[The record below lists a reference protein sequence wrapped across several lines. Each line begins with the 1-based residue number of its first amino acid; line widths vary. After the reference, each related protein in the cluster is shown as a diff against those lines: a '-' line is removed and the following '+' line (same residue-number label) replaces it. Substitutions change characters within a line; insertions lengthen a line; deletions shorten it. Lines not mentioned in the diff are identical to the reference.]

1 MWMKPISPC
10 CKPDGI
16 MIQFLFTGKGISL
29 RKEEKCASL
38 SKAGLSVGCSEM
50 NAWGRKQAV
59 ILSYVKTERLDRN
72 QKVRE
77 TEVTVRK

>member
-29 RKEEKCASL
+29 RTCGGKTGL
-38 SKAGLSVGCSEM
+38 SWDGNQCLGEKAGSFFSYDKEKD
-50 NAWGRKQAV
+50 RK
-59 ILSYVKTERLDRN
+59 VKG
-72 QKVRE
+72 